1 MKSSRKYIDSQLNKL
16 IKKSRLHF
24 YKPIQI
30 AKSYFTIEQKNF
42 NLRKIETYRNISKK
56 WRDEITKKLVGSVS
70 TSSQKFQDNI
80 FEENAIPPSVLS
92 ELGKLNSN
100 NGIIE
105 KYIYELI
112 SSKFKNLENII
123 CLCKDKD
130 KFDLR
135 KLLETARS
143 NNDLKRSIDKIY
155 EVIVYSLLIEILK
168 DIELKIKFDVNS
180 NNS

>member
-1 MKSSRKYIDSQLNKL
+1 MI
-16 IKKSRLHF
+16 F
-24 YKPIQI
+24 PI
-30 AKSYFTIEQKNF
+30 E
-42 NLRKIETYRNISKK
+42 NLT
-56 WRDEITKKLVGSVS
+56 G
-70 TSSQKFQDNI
+70 FQDNI

-143 NNDLKRSIDKIY
+143 NNGDAARY
-155 EVIVYSLLIEILK
+155 AR
-168 DIELKIKFDVNS
+168 
-180 NNS
+180 

>member
-1 MKSSRKYIDSQLNKL
+1 MINEVPQENTSIVQLNKL

-30 AKSYFTIEQKNF
+30 AEILFHHRTKKNF

-143 NNDLKRSIDKIY
+143 NNENKY
-155 EVIVYSLLIEILK
+155 HYYYYCYS
-168 DIELKIKFDVNS
+168 
-180 NNS
+180 